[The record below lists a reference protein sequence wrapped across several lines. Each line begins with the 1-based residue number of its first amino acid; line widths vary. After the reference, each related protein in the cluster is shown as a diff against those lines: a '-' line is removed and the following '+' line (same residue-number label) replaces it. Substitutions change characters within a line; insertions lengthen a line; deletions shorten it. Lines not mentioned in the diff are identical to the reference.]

1 MASSNASAAGPAG
14 AADHVA
20 AAHDKLLHTPGLQF
34 DFDAVPPPPEMP
46 EWLAALFKFIG
57 TLQPLFEIL
66 FWAGVAI
73 LVGLI
78 LYFVGREALRYYMST
93 RPNARTAPERAPDWW
108 PPAARARALLADVDR
123 LAAQGLF
130 AEAVHLLLFR
140 SIEDIDVHRPRA
152 LKPALTSRDI
162 VALKEIPAAARQA
175 FARIT
180 AAVEWSFFAGR
191 SVTVKDFAECRSAY
205 EAFAFPDAWNEGR
218 A

>member
-14 AADHVA
+14 AADHLA
-20 AAHDKLLHTPGLQF
+20 AAHDKLLHNPGFQF
-34 DFDAVPPPPEMP
+34 DFNAVPPPPTLP
-46 EWLAALFKFIG
+46 QWLLALFKFLG
-57 TLQPLFEIL
+57 SLQPLFEIL

-78 LYFVGREALRYYMST
+78 VYFIGREAVRYYNRA
-93 RPNARTAPERAPDWW
+93 RPDARTLPEHAPDWR

-123 LAAQGLF
+123 LAAQGLY

-140 SIEDIDVHRPRA
+140 SIEDIDARRPRT
-152 LKPALTSRDI
+152 LTPALTSRDI
-162 VALKEIPAAARQA
+162 VALKEIPASARQA

-180 AAVEWSFFAGR
+180 GAVEWSFFGGRAVSAG
-191 SVTVKDFAECRSAY
+191 DFAECRRAY
-205 EAFAFPDAWNEGR
+205 EAFAFPDAWSEAN